1 MGYGSVEA
9 QYLTIP
15 GTLSMFMRLIIVY
28 LWGAITNF
36 TVAWWS
42 DCLRKRGIFLALSSF
57 ITILGY
63 IVLLATA
70 NAHKPGV
77 LHFATYLIATGLYIG
92 PGLNITYHSRNLS
105 ISENA
110 NMAKMDGLVR
120 MWLQIINDPR
130 QLDFNKLWRIPQ
142 GWLLDK
148 YM

>member
-120 MWLQIINDPR
+120 MWLHIINNPR
-130 QLDFNKLWRIPQ
+130 QLDFNKLW
-142 GWLLDK
+142 
-148 YM
+148 